1 VLEVERLEVSYRG
14 NRAVAEID
22 FSIGEGE
29 VVALIGANGAGKS
42 SVLKALMGLVPA
54 HSARLDLAGTAIGG
68 LPTRKR
74 ILRGLALS
82 PEGRAVFP
90 RMSVD
95 ENLALGRPGGGLESD
110 REAIR
115 RMFPRLA
122 ERAAQAAGTLSG
134 GEQQMLAIGRALMAR
149 PRLLLLDEPTLG
161 LAPVIVR
168 EIGRIID
175 TVRSNGTAVLI
186 AEQNAAMAL
195 GVADRAYVL
204 TNGEV
209 TLTGAARQML
219 NDEEVRRA
227 YLGV

>member
-1 VLEVERLEVSYRG
+1 MLEVEGLEVSYRG
-14 NRAVAEID
+14 NCAVDGISL
-22 FSIGEGE
+22 SIAAGE

-54 HSARLDLAGTAIGG
+54 ASKRLDLDGSPIAG
-68 LPTRKR
+68 LPTRRR
-74 ILRGLALS
+74 IQGGLALS

-95 ENLALGRPGGGLESD
+95 ENLSLGRPGGGHEED
-110 REAIR
+110 RNAIR
-115 RMFPRLA
+115 RMFPRLS
-122 ERAAQAAGTLSG
+122 ERATQAAGTLSG

-161 LAPVIVR
+161 LAPVIVQ

-175 TVRSNGTAVLI
+175 EVRAAGTAVLV
-186 AEQNAAMAL
+186 AEQNALAAL
-195 GVADRAYVL
+195 GWANRAYVL
-204 TNGEV
+204 TNGSV
-209 TLTGAARQML
+209 TMQGDAADL
-219 NDEEVRRA
+219 IDNEEVRRA